1 MSLGRSHGIPSA
13 HDRASSPTPLEP
25 LEDSFSSVLCV
36 VAHPDDIEYGT
47 AAAVNRWVGEGATV
61 AYFLL
66 TRGEAG
72 IDTMS
77 PDEAARVRE
86 AEERESARRV
96 GVETVDFGDHRDGAI
111 EYGVAL
117 RRDIARAIRRHRPD
131 LVVAQTWGE
140 RFGGGMVNQADH
152 RAVGLATL
160 DAVADAG
167 NRWLHTDLADEGLEP
182 WGGVKVLA
190 VAGSAT
196 PTHWVD
202 VSGEHFEASVHS
214 LEAHEAYN
222 AALPPEF
229 PAPREL
235 LQMILG
241 GGGQAAGVEHA
252 ALFDVIRRG

>member
-1 MSLGRSHGIPSA
+1 MPP
-13 HDRASSPTPLEP
+13 DVPQLEP
-25 LEDSFSSVLCV
+25 LEDSFTSVLCV
-36 VAHPDDIEYGT
+36 VAHPDDIEYG
-47 AAAVNRWVGEGATV
+47 ASAAVHRWVGEGAS
-61 AYFLL
+61 ASYFLL

-72 IDTMS
+72 IDTMA
-77 PDEAARVRE
+77 PDEAARTRE

-96 GVETVDFGDHRDGAI
+96 GVDVVEFGDHRDGAI
-111 EYGVAL
+111 EYGVPL
-117 RRDIARAIRRHRPD
+117 RRDIARAIRRARPQ

-140 RFGGGMVNQADH
+140 RFAGGMVNQADH

-167 NRWLHTDLADEGLEP
+167 NRWLHTELTEEGLEP
-182 WGGVKVLA
+182 WAGVTAIA
-190 VAGSAT
+190 VAGSPT

-214 LEAHEAYN
+214 LEAHAAYN
-222 AALPPEF
+222 SALPAEF
-229 PAPREL
+229 PSPREL

-252 ALFDVIRRG
+252 LLVDLIRRR

>member
-1 MSLGRSHGIPSA
+1 MTEPA
-13 HDRASSPTPLEP
+13 APPQVEP
-25 LEDSFSSVLCV
+25 LDGSFASVLCV

-47 AAAVNRWVGEGATV
+47 AAAVHRWVGEGATV
-61 AYFLL
+61 TYFLL

-72 IDTMS
+72 IDTMA

-86 AEERESARRV
+86 EEERESARRV

-111 EYGVAL
+111 EYGVPL
-117 RRDIARAIRRHRPD
+117 RRDIARAIRRHRPE

-167 NRWLHTDLADEGLEP
+167 NRWLHTDLTDEGLEP
-182 WGGVKVLA
+182 WGGVTAIA

-196 PTHWVD
+196 PTHFVD

-229 PAPREL
+229 PTPRQL
-235 LQMILG
+235 LGMILG

-252 ALFDVIRRG
+252 ALFDVIKRG

>member
-1 MSLGRSHGIPSA
+1 METPAPS
-13 HDRASSPTPLEP
+13 LEP
-25 LEDSFSSVLCV
+25 LTDHFSSVLCV

-47 AAAVNRWVGEGATV
+47 AAAVHRWVGEGTTV
-61 AYFLL
+61 RYFLL

-72 IDTMS
+72 IDTMD
-77 PDEAARVRE
+77 PAEAGAVRE

-96 GVETVDFGDHRDGAI
+96 GVDEVDFADHPDGAI

-117 RRDIARAIRRHRPD
+117 RRDIARAIRRTRPE
-131 LVVAQTWGE
+131 LVVAQTWE
-140 RFGGGMVNQADH
+140 LRFGGGMLNQADH

-160 DAVADAG
+160 DAVSDAG
-167 NRWLHTDLADEGLEP
+167 NRWLHRDLADEGLEP
-182 WGGVKVLA
+182 WGGVKAIA
-190 VAGSAT
+190 VAGSPT

-202 VSGEHFEASVHS
+202 VSGEHFEAAVHS

-222 AALPPEF
+222 SVLPDDF
-229 PAPREL
+229 PKPRAL

-252 ALFDVIRRG
+252 ATFDLIRRG

>member
-1 MSLGRSHGIPSA
+1 MPQ
-13 HDRASSPTPLEP
+13 DMPQLEP
-25 LEDSFSSVLCV
+25 LEDSFASVLCV
-36 VAHPDDIEYGT
+36 VAHPDDIEYG
-47 AAAVNRWVGEGATV
+47 ASAAVHRWVGDGATV
-61 AYFLL
+61 SYFLL

-72 IDTMS
+72 IDTMA
-77 PDEAARVRE
+77 PDEAARIRE

-96 GVETVDFGDHRDGAI
+96 GVDVVEFGDHRDGAI

-117 RRDIARAIRRHRPD
+117 RRDIARAIRRTRPD
-131 LVVAQTWGE
+131 LVIGQTWGE
-140 RFGGGMVNQADH
+140 RFVGGMVNQADH

-167 NRWLHTDLADEGLEP
+167 NRWLHTELTDEGLEP
-182 WGGVKVLA
+182 WGGVRVVG
-190 VAGSAT
+190 VAGSPT

-222 AALPPEF
+222 SALPEDF

-241 GGGQAAGVEHA
+241 GGGQAAGVDHA
-252 ALFDVIRRG
+252 LLLDVIRRG

>member
-1 MSLGRSHGIPSA
+1 MPQDLPQ
-13 HDRASSPTPLEP
+13 LEP
-25 LEDSFSSVLCV
+25 LEDSFTSVLCV

-47 AAAVNRWVGEGATV
+47 AAAVHRWVGEGASV
-61 AYFLL
+61 SYFLL

-72 IDTMS
+72 IDTMA
-77 PDEAARVRE
+77 PDEAARTRE

-96 GVETVDFGDHRDGAI
+96 GVDVVEFGDHRDGAI

-117 RRDIARAIRRHRPD
+117 RRDIARAIRRARPE
-131 LVVAQTWGE
+131 LVVGQTWGE

-167 NRWLHTDLADEGLEP
+167 NRWLHTELIDEGLEP
-182 WGGVKVLA
+182 WGGVKAIA
-190 VAGSAT
+190 VAGSPT

-214 LEAHEAYN
+214 LEAHDAYN
-222 AALPPEF
+222 SALPTDF
-229 PAPREL
+229 PSPREL

-241 GGGQAAGVEHA
+241 GGGQAAGVDHA
-252 ALFDVIRRG
+252 LLVDLIRRG